1 MHVCFSPEYLK
12 ISMSRELSEPLSQP
26 DRLPK
31 VGTRNYLFNHF
42 FKFDP
47 SVFKVDTQTKPEVF

>member
-1 MHVCFSPEYLK
+1 MFVCSPEYLK

-31 VGTRNYLFNHF
+31 VGTRNHLFNHF

-47 SVFKVDTQTKPEVF
+47 MFVK